1 MHFKRR
7 LPLVLALLL
16 LWAAPCFAA
25 EFDGDPAKLPPP
37 TGHVNDLAGM
47 LQGATSQQLEGLLV
61 ELEQKTG
68 AQVAVLTVTTLGGRE
83 PNAFGVAA
91 YQRYGL
97 GHKGKDDGVLFLI
110 ATTDRKL
117 FINTGYGVEDILP
130 DATCQQI
137 YEGVRDYFRA
147 GRMDAGVIAGT
158 VTIAQLIAKS
168 HSVTLSGHVDQEEA
182 APRRK
187 PLTARQILQLMIILF
202 VVISFLSRF
211 GLLGPAIFFSGRGGG
226 FGGGFGGGGFGGG
239 GGGGGFG
246 GFGGGSTG
254 GGGAGGSW

>member
-1 MHFKRR
+1 MLFKRR
-7 LPLVLALLL
+7 LPFVLALLL
-16 LWAAPCFAA
+16 LWAAPAFAA
-25 EFDGDPAKLPPP
+25 EFSGDPAKLPPP

-47 LQGATSQQLEGLLV
+47 LSDTTSQQLEGLLV

-68 AQVAVLTVTTLGGRE
+68 AQVAILTVTTLGGRE

-110 ATTDRKL
+110 APTDRKM

-130 DATCQQI
+130 DAICQQI
-137 YEGVRDYFRA
+137 YVGVREYFRA

-158 VTIAQLIAKS
+158 VTIAQVIAKS
-168 HSVTLSGHVDQEEA
+168 HNVTLVGHVDQEEV
-182 APRRK
+182 APRGKRLN
-187 PLTARQILQLMIILF
+187 PGQLIMLMILLF
-202 VVISFLSRF
+202 FVISVLSRT